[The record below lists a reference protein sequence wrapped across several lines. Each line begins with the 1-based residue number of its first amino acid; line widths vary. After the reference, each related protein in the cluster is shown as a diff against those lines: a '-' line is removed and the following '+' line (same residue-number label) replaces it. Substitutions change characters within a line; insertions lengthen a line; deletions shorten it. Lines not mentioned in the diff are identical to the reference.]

1 VVDNRKHL
9 YPHGMPTDATT
20 PEQVPTST
28 LLAGLGREVTARVR
42 RAMRPLGLGAQQFL
56 VISQLGALG
65 QTSQAELA
73 DALAIDPS
81 NLAAIAAD
89 LCDRDLVE
97 RTRHERDRR
106 RYVLRL
112 SRAGEQLLRRTE
124 GAIAAAEADLLAPL
138 DRQQRKQLH
147 TLLRR
152 LADGVDLCPTA
163 DGDAGAE

>member
-1 VVDNRKHL
+1 
-9 YPHGMPTDATT
+9 MPAGATASD
-20 PEQVPTST
+20 EVPMST
-28 LLAGLGREVTARVR
+28 LLAGLGREATARVR
-42 RAMRPLGLGAQQFL
+42 RAIRPLGLGAQQFL
-56 VISQLGALG
+56 VISQLHALG
-65 QTSQAELA
+65 EASQAELA

-89 LCDRDLVE
+89 LCDRELVE

-124 GAIAAAEADLLAPL
+124 GAIAVAEADLLAPL
-138 DRQQRKQLH
+138 DRRQREQLFI
-147 TLLRR
+147 LLRR

-163 DGDAGAE
+163 DGDAGTRRDAESSVDAP